1 MWFTSRD
8 DLVREGELVLRVL
21 RGTRWLALW
30 VVVVALLLSGC
41 GGVVSRDQQRVYDR
55 LAGEKL
61 LSRVY
66 YDAVGRSEYEK
77 RDVFMGYKRVGKDVD
92 VTLLTVPSITNEM
105 EKNKEKIYRDTVTL
119 VREFYKRDEDSVR
132 LKLNWHLTYR
142 DVYGVLQTKRVMT
155 IGMDRS
161 AYAKVDWDHFK
172 VSNLPLIVTE
182 YWEDD
187 GFIKK
192 ESVDKGKESKEETK

>member
-1 MWFTSRD
+1 M
-8 DLVREGELVLRVL
+8 REGEFVLRVFVGV
-21 RGTRWLALW
+21 RGLVFWLVIA
-30 VVVVALLLSGC
+30 ALLLSGC
-41 GGVVSRDQQRVYDR
+41 GGVVSRDQQKMYDG
-55 LAGEKL
+55 LSGEKL

-77 RDVFMGYKRVGKDVD
+77 RDVFMSYKKSGRDVD

-119 VREFYKRDEDSVR
+119 VREFYKRDEDSSR

-155 IGMDRS
+155 IGIDRS
-161 AYAKVDWDHFK
+161 AYAKVDWDHFQ

-192 ESVDKGKESKEETK
+192 ESVDKGKESTVETK